1 MRSTLNTL
9 RSVIGLTLVGTI
21 AGAQTPASS
30 PREAL
35 LVSPAWVAS
44 HLSDPNVVLI
54 HVGDPAKYAARH
66 IAGARLM
73 EMADISVSDHSGMD
87 MPPGMPMPSE
97 PIKGPK
103 NGLIL
108 EMPTAEQLRSQLASF
123 GISDNSRI
131 IVYSANNWIS
141 PTTRVVFT
149 LDYAGLGNRVVVMD
163 GGIEAWARD
172 NRPLTDVVLPPPQPG
187 KLSALKLRPIV
198 VDANYVRAHAATPG
212 VSIVDARDAV
222 FYDGIPSGRGGQ
234 GRLGHIPGAKS
245 VPFSEVSEADARLK
259 SADQLLALFRK
270 AGVQP
275 GDTIVG
281 YCHIGQQA
289 TAMLFAARTLGHPVL
304 LYDGSFTDWEKHAD
318 LPVENPSA
326 KKP

>member
-1 MRSTLNTL
+1 MRPTL
-9 RSVIGLTLVGTI
+9 RALRFVAGLSLFGVV
-21 AGAQTPASS
+21 AVAQTPSS
-30 PREAL
+30 NPREAL

-54 HVGDPAKYAARH
+54 HVGDETKYAARH
-66 IAGARLM
+66 IPGARLM
-73 EMADISVSDHSGMD
+73 EMSDVSVSDHSGMN
-87 MPPGMPMPSE
+87 MPPGMPMPAE

-141 PTTRVVFT
+141 PTTRIVFT

-163 GGIEAWARD
+163 GGIEAWARE
-172 NRPLTDVVLPPPQPG
+172 NRPLTDVVPPPPAPG

-198 VDANYVRAHAATPG
+198 VDANYVRAHASSPG

-222 FYDGIPSGRGGQ
+222 FYDGIQGGRGGQ

-245 VPFSEVSEADARLK
+245 VPFSEVNEADARLK
-259 SADQLLALFRK
+259 SADQLLALFKK